1 MKNPAVFL
9 AEVRRE
15 LHEVKWPTKTQTVR
29 YSLLVVAIS
38 VAVAVYLGALDAL
51 FGALVQRFV

>member
-1 MKNPAVFL
+1 MKNPAIFL

-15 LHEVKWPTKTQTVR
+15 LHKVRWPSKAQTLR

-38 VAVAVYLGALDAL
+38 VAVAIYLGILDAL
-51 FGALVQRFV
+51 FGAILRRFL